1 MTTNSGLSANLF
13 EADFAPFI
21 ETLLTNSF
29 QGIAFIAPDLKL
41 IYANEQMVR
50 MVGASKTVKG
60 KRIDQVLPGLP
71 REIEKIFKKVQST
84 GEHYSAR
91 FNSGATYKNRQSSI
105 DISVNPVK
113 DTKGQFL
120 GWVLLLSEVI
130 ETKQEEFEKVSR
142 EMTQIRFLKT
152 IYDSSTVGI
161 IVLDGASFRVKWA
174 NQGYFDFIYK
184 PVDEVI
190 GQSILDYLPEGIKDN
205 FSQALQ
211 IAIASREPY
220 SMEIFEYGAN
230 YWNCKVIPISINLEV
245 PDLAFVVHNITGQ
258 VANWKKANEFADQ
271 AEKYLHQL
279 EAVIEN
285 MEDGVFLFDLNGK
298 ILKSNMA
305 AAQILGYDSF
315 EDCPG
320 NLFETR
326 KDFEL
331 YDLDGNYL
339 EHNEWPQFRIVRGE
353 TVHNFEAAVWRANVG
368 KIRYLSYNGALIKD
382 PSRTS
387 TLAIMTIRDISDRES
402 LLREL
407 EQEHSRLQ
415 AVLEQMPCGVIMFDA
430 CSLKQILVNKK
441 YNEIW
446 QVPKAG
452 PELIEEYQPG
462 NFFHLDG
469 RSYKKEE
476 LPIFRSINNG
486 EIVSNEEMICQRKNG
501 SIMNVICNSTPIL
514 DRDNNIVAG
523 VIVFSDIT
531 ELKEAT
537 TKAAIANQLQKI
549 IEFLPDG
556 IFVTDHERKV
566 IAWNRALEMLTGV
579 QEQDII
585 GSEIK
590 ADLFDGLE
598 RIMLIDDI
606 LNGFSQKDDP
616 NVYKSGD
623 VISKQVLFSSLNN
636 RDNVLLDVK
645 ATSIRNEHGS
655 ILGVIEIIRDIT
667 TQRKLEMEAIR
678 IQKLESLGILAGGI
692 AHDFN
697 NILAAIIA
705 NLQLAAIKLKKR
717 QDISKYLENTIA
729 TTHKASSLTKQ
740 LLTFAKGGGPVK
752 KRVSLSKLVRETV
765 NFALCGSKTKAVFR
779 LPENLW
785 PVDADEGQIIQVINN
800 LIINSEQAMP
810 EGGIINIKAENINY
824 AADSKYNP
832 GNYVKLTIT
841 DHGGGVPEEI
851 ADKIFDPFFT
861 TKAIG
866 SGLGLS
872 TSYSIIKKHNG
883 YLELESSS
891 KNGATF
897 SILLPAATEEPA
909 LKEQPREINTFVKAK
924 VLLLDDEDIIRS
936 VSGELLS
943 LFGYRVIL
951 AKDGREAV
959 ELYQQAKE
967 SGDPFIAVIMDLTIP
982 GGMGGLEAMNI
993 LRKFDPEIKAIVSSG
1008 YANDPVIS
1016 DYQKYGFSGVV
1027 IKPYRFDELLKEL
1040 EKVIDKNNCLSI
1052 SSTD

>member
-1 MTTNSGLSANLF
+1 MAKNSGLSENLS
-13 EADFAPFI
+13 EALFAPFF
-21 ETLLTNSF
+21 ETLLTSSS
-29 QGIAFIAPDLKL
+29 QGIAFVTPDFKLK
-41 IYANEQMVR
+41 YANEQMIR
-50 MVGASKTVKG
+50 MVGASKVVKG
-60 KRIDQVLPGLP
+60 KSIEQVLPGLP
-71 REIEKIFKKVQST
+71 RETGEILKKVQTT
-84 GEHYSAR
+84 GERYSAR
-91 FNSGATYKNRQSSI
+91 FNSNVTKKNGQLSI
-105 DISVNPVK
+105 DISVNPVN
-113 DTKGQFL
+113 DNKGQFL
-120 GWVLLLSEVI
+120 GWVITLWEVI
-130 ETKQEEFEKVSR
+130 ESKLDEFEIVGR
-142 EMTQIRFLKT
+142 EMTQIQFLQY
-152 IYDSSTVGI
+152 IYESATVGI
-161 IVLDGASFRVKWA
+161 IVMDGASFRVKWA
-174 NQGYFDFIYK
+174 NQAYFEFINK
-184 PVDEVI
+184 PIDKLI
-190 GQSILDYLPEGIKDN
+190 GQSLLDHLPEDIRN
-205 FSQALQ
+205 NLSQALQ
-211 IAIASREPY
+211 IAVASGEPFT
-220 SMEIFEYGAN
+220 MEIIEYGDN
-230 YWNCKVIPISINLEV
+230 YWNCRVIPISISLEI
-245 PDLAFVVHNITGQ
+245 PDLVFVVHNITEQ
-258 VANWKKANEFADQ
+258 ISNWKKANEFADQ
-271 AEKYLHQL
+271 AEKYLYQL

-285 MEDGVFLFDLNGK
+285 MEDGVILFDLNGK

-305 AAQILGYDSF
+305 AVQLLGYDSF
-315 EDCPG
+315 EDCPD
-320 NLFETR
+320 NLFENR
-326 KDFEL
+326 NDFEL
-331 YDLDGNYL
+331 YDLDGNHI
-339 EHNEWPQFRIVRGE
+339 EHDEWPQFRIVRGE
-353 TVHNFEAAVWRANVG
+353 IVHNLEAAVWRASVG

-382 PSRTS
+382 SSQTS

-415 AVLEQMPCGVIMFDA
+415 AVLEQMPCGVIMLDA

-452 PELIEEYQPG
+452 SELTEECQPG
-462 NFFHLDG
+462 KMFHLDG
-469 RSYKKEE
+469 RSYQNKE

-523 VIVFSDIT
+523 VLVFSDIT

-579 QEQDII
+579 KERDVI
-585 GSEIK
+585 GAEIK
-590 ADLFDGLE
+590 VDLFDGLE
-598 RIMLIDDI
+598 RLMFIDDI
-606 LNGFSQKDDP
+606 LNGFSQENDP
-616 NVYKSGD
+616 NVYKNGD

-645 ATSIRNEHGS
+645 ATPIRNEHGS
-655 ILGVIEIIRDIT
+655 ALGVIEIIRDIT
-667 TQRKLEMEAIR
+667 NQRKMEMEAIR

-705 NLQLAAIKLKKR
+705 NLQLAAIKLQKR

-752 KRVSLSKLVRETV
+752 KMVFLSKLVRETV
-765 NFALCGSKTKAVFR
+765 NFALCGSKIKAVFR

-810 EGGIINIKAENINY
+810 EGGIINIKGENITYDNS
-824 AADSKYNP
+824 SKYNP

-841 DHGGGVPEEI
+841 DHGEGVPEEI
-851 ADKIFDPFFT
+851 VDKIFDPFFT
-861 TKAIG
+861 TKAFG

-891 KNGATF
+891 ESGATF
-897 SILLPAATEEPA
+897 SILLPATTEEPA
-909 LKEQPREINTFVKAK
+909 PKELPKEINTVVKAK
-924 VLLLDDEDIIRS
+924 LLLLDDEDVIRS

-951 AKDGREAV
+951 ARDGREAI

-982 GGMGGLEAMNI
+982 GGMGGLETMNI
-993 LRKFDPEIKAIVSSG
+993 LRKIDPEIKAIVSSG

-1027 IKPYRFDELLKEL
+1027 IKPYRFDDLLIEL
-1040 EKVIDKNNCLSI
+1040 EKVIEKKQLPLDF
-1052 SSTD
+1052 TY